1 MMNVYKSEVMDMISK
16 IKNKI
21 YNGSGMTVLETL
33 MSMFIL
39 LMVTAVVAT
48 GIPAAVQAYSKVLDS
63 ANAQL
68 LISTA
73 MTKLRDQ
80 LEVADEIVVSQER
93 DDSGI
98 PYGELTIITYK
109 TNNYGKSRIYLDRE
123 SHAVRLWEY
132 IEDLTNDARD
142 AAITAKTNRLLV
154 SRKASNDNLYL
165 TYTSISSYNDASKT
179 ITFHGLVVKKDD
191 TDQVLAGPLDYSI
204 KLLKKY

>member
-1 MMNVYKSEVMDMISK
+1 MVNVYKSEVMDMISK

-21 YNGSGMTVLETL
+21 FNGSGMTVLETL

-80 LEVADEIVVSQER
+80 LEAADEIVVSQEL
-93 DDSGI
+93 DDDDI

-109 TNNYGKSRIYLDRE
+109 TNNGKSRIYLDSE

-132 IEDLTNDARD
+132 IDNS
-142 AAITAKTNRLLV
+142 AAIAAKTNRLLV

-165 TYTSISSYNDASKT
+165 TYTSISNDASKT

-191 TDQVLAGPLDYSI
+191 TDQILAGPLDYSI

>member
-1 MMNVYKSEVMDMISK
+1 MVNVYKSEVMDMISK

-21 YNGSGMTVLETL
+21 FNGSGMTVLETL

-39 LMVTAVVAT
+39 MMVTAVVAA

-80 LEVADEIVVSQER
+80 LEAADEIVVSQEL
-93 DDSGI
+93 DDDDN
-98 PYGELTIITYK
+98 PFGELTIITYK
-109 TNNYGKSRIYLDRE
+109 TNNGKSRIYLDSE

-132 IEDLTNDARD
+132 IDNSAVAD
-142 AAITAKTNRLLV
+142 KTNRLLV

-165 TYTSISSYNDASKT
+165 TYTSISNDASKT

-191 TDQVLAGPLDYSI
+191 TDQILAGPLDYSI

>member
-1 MMNVYKSEVMDMISK
+1 MVNVYKSEVMDMISK

-21 YNGSGMTVLETL
+21 FNGSGMTVLETL

-80 LEVADEIVVSQER
+80 LEVADEIVVSQDT
-93 DDSGI
+93 DDPAY
-98 PYGELTIITYK
+98 PYAELTTITYM
-109 TNNYGKSRIYLDRE
+109 TNNGKSRIYLDSD

-132 IEDLTNDARD
+132 IEDLTNDARN

-165 TYTSISSYNDASKT
+165 TYTSISSYDDASKT

-191 TDQVLAGPLDYSI
+191 TDQVLAGPLDYSV